1 MNSKVEFSFFRS
13 NIIEISV
20 TKADTQHIETT
31 SMNNENPM
39 ERNGGEP
46 NEKMLMSGYS
56 PYSTVTNPTQ
66 PEIVTSIQQL
76 QLETE
81 VISKAI
87 EIFYHINT
95 MRINDPRSGMIET
108 PRRNKSVK
116 GSRKIRLIFY
126 CVFMAYKELNF
137 PVDPSYVA
145 DIVQLPRNEV
155 DQALSE
161 YAPPGATL
169 IEPEKM
175 VRFYVQ
181 RINVLLQPQGISY
194 NIDVVDR
201 DVRRVIEIC
210 RTSLAGR
217 EWVLNTPAKIVAIS
231 ALYFYMNDLKGLEIA
246 RDTNIFEQ
254 ACYLSWACIRRYHEQ
269 IAKYYNLEDR
279 SSVSRPNIILPF
291 TM

>member
-1 MNSKVEFSFFRS
+1 
-13 NIIEISV
+13 
-20 TKADTQHIETT
+20 
-31 SMNNENPM
+31 M
-39 ERNGGEP
+39 EP
-46 NEKMLMSGYS
+46 DEKILMSGYS
-56 PYSTVTNPTQ
+56 PFSTITNPTQ

-87 EIFYHINT
+87 EIFYRIN
-95 MRINDPRSGMIET
+95 MRIKGDIIET

-126 CVFMAYKELNF
+126 CVFMAYKELDF
-137 PVDPSYVA
+137 PVDPYYVA

-155 DQALSE
+155 DQAFSE
-161 YAPPGATL
+161 YAPPGATI

-175 VRFYVQ
+175 LRFYIQ
-181 RINVLLQPQGISY
+181 RINVLLQPKGISY
-194 NIDVVDR
+194 NIDVVER

-210 RTSLAGR
+210 RSSLAGR

-231 ALYFYMNDLKGLEIA
+231 ALYFYMNDLKGLEIV
-246 RDTNIFEQ
+246 REINIFEQ

-269 IAKYYNLEDR
+269 IAKYYNLEER
-279 SSVSRPNIILPF
+279 SSVSRPNIVLPF
-291 TM
+291 TK

>member
-1 MNSKVEFSFFRS
+1 METNLTKGNFKMEKSRS
-13 NIIEISV
+13 ESNERIS
-20 TKADTQHIETT
+20 
-31 SMNNENPM
+31 
-39 ERNGGEP
+39 
-46 NEKMLMSGYS
+46 MSGYS
-56 PYSTVTNPTQ
+56 PYSTITNPTQ
-66 PEIVTSIQQL
+66 PEIVISMQQL

-87 EIFYHINT
+87 EIFYQINT
-95 MRINDPRSGMIET
+95 TRINDPRGTTMEIS
-108 PRRNKSVK
+108 RRNKSVK

-137 PVDPSYVA
+137 PVDPSFVA

-161 YAPPGATL
+161 YAPPGATI

-175 VRFYVQ
+175 IRFYIQ
-181 RINVLLQPQGISY
+181 RINILLQNQGIVY
-194 NIDVVDR
+194 NIDVIDR
-201 DVRRVIEIC
+201 DVRKVIEIC
-210 RTSLAGR
+210 RTSLAGK
-217 EWVLNTPAKIVAIS
+217 EWVQNTPAKIVAIS

-269 IAKYYNLEDR
+269 ITKYYNLEDQT
-279 SSVSRPNIILPF
+279 SIARPSIVLPF
-291 TM
+291 TL